1 MLQIIG
7 ILWLKHINA
16 GKIFDTVKKFHSTK
30 IEYNSIIKKIKK
42 ILRDMRFIVEKIVP
56 LK

>member
-42 ILRDMRFIVEKIVP
+42 LLRKLII
-56 LK
+56 